1 MGQELKWDVIDLIDA
16 LEVLPEEDD
25 YQTHYR
31 FTFNR
36 LGLTGI
42 LDLWP
47 LEATALIEL
56 TQIDSANQIIRFG
69 LYIRQ
74 SIQLI
79 RQGKNSLLCF
89 YDCIITPNRF
99 WTYRAYDD
107 MNMTKLWQDPLNC
120 YVQAKPTIHC
130 WFGFEL

>member
-1 MGQELKWDVIDLIDA
+1 MPDLKWDVIDLIEA

-31 FTFNR
+31 FSFER
-36 LGLTGI
+36 LGLTGT

-56 TQIDSANQIIRFG
+56 QQTDSANQIITFG

-79 RQGKNSLLCF
+79 RQGKNFLLCF
-89 YDCIITPNRF
+89 HDCIITRNRF
-99 WTYRAYDD
+99 WTWDSVDGISTAQ
-107 MNMTKLWQDPLNC
+107 LWQDPLNC
-120 YVQAKPTIHC
+120 YLQAKPTIHC

>member
-1 MGQELKWDVIDLIDA
+1 MPDLKWDVIDLIDA

-31 FTFNR
+31 FSFER
-36 LGLTGI
+36 LGLTGT

-47 LEATALIEL
+47 LEATALVEL
-56 TQIDSANQIIRFG
+56 QQTDSTNQIITFG

-89 YDCIITPNRF
+89 HDCIITRNRF
-99 WTYRAYDD
+99 WMYDSAG
-107 MNMTKLWQDPLNC
+107 NLSTAQLWQDPLNC
-120 YVQAKPTIHC
+120 YLQAKPTIHC

>member
-1 MGQELKWDVIDLIDA
+1 MSDLKWDVIDLIDA

-31 FTFNR
+31 FTFER
-36 LGLTGI
+36 LGLTAM

-56 TQIDSANQIIRFG
+56 QQTDSANQIIKFG

-74 SIQLI
+74 SIRLI

-89 YDCIITPNRF
+89 HDCMMTSRRF
-99 WTYRAYDD
+99 WMYDSAGGLS
-107 MNMTKLWQDPLNC
+107 TTQLWEKPLNC
-120 YVQAKPTIHC
+120 YLQAKPTIHC
-130 WFGFEL
+130 WFGFEP